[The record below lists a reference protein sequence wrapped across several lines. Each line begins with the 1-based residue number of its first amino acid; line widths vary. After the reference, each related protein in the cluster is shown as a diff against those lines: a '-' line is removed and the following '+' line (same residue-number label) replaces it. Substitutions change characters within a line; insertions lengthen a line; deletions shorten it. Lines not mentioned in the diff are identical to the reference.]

1 MGSFAAQEITAFGG
15 GRLPVPMI
23 WVDQGGQLPYSHVVV
38 DITGSMSH
46 PQMIPN
52 YSGTEVFSRVDYT
65 LTLLWLLLRN
75 KAITPETKIYPVG
88 DYRNQDLSRF
98 VSANFIFEGKQDTP
112 ESNSRKLWEVF
123 FKPTT
128 AGPMDPTIQLP
139 KTKTLLISDDL
150 SVIRPGGGSQKQQKL
165 SKKIKCDYIAWE
177 ERGGSKWDQHE
188 GYIDVEKNPDIKL
201 VMDYVLKHGGEAAVN
216 KEIKASPKMSKAMA
230 GVGPADTIAMMKNHG
245 SYITVH
251 KSHLT
256 DDTYLYDDHGVQRI
270 LPKWAIQFKMTSR
283 LKE

>member
-1 MGSFAAQEITAFGG
+1 
-15 GRLPVPMI
+15 MI
-23 WVDQGGQLPYSHVVV
+23 WEDQGGQLPYSHVVV

-52 YSGTEVFSRVDYT
+52 YSGTEVFSRLDYA
-65 LTLLWLLLRN
+65 LSLLWLLLRN

-98 VSANFIFEGKQDTP
+98 VSANFIFSPQGNIDSKSKQF
-112 ESNSRKLWEVF
+112 WELF
-123 FKPTT
+123 FYPTS
-128 AGPMDPTIQLP
+128 AGPMSPTIQLP

-150 SVIRPGGGSQKQQKL
+150 SIQQGSYLSTSGNRQQQKL

-177 ERGGSKWDQHE
+177 ERGGSQWDQHE
-188 GYIDVEKNPDIKL
+188 GYIDVGQNNEIKL

-216 KEIKASPKMSKAMA
+216 KEIKASPKMSKVMA

-256 DDTYLYDDHGVQRI
+256 DDTYLYDDQGVQRI
-270 LPKWAIQFKMTSR
+270 LPKWALNSKGPSHSEAQRIQR
-283 LKE
+283 R